1 MRFLFLEIE
10 PAMFR
15 SFRLRSFTILASTFI
30 CSSASSLPAD
40 ELDDSVVRLTTQ
52 MRFPNP
58 VRPWVRSNPVEG
70 TGTGV
75 HLGGGKILTNAH
87 LVLYATEIDITI
99 RGGRERT
106 EAVVR
111 HLDPESD
118 LAILVAKDSD
128 LLEKLPVMPLAD
140 KDPKSQ
146 DNVSVH
152 GFPVGGDQLSVTQ
165 GVISRIEIANLGIGN
180 FGKILQ
186 VSAAI
191 NPGNSGGPGVVGGKM
206 VGLVFSRLEQAENT
220 GYLISSDEVRKF
232 LEDIE
237 DGKVDGKLGMELRSN
252 FESLENET
260 LRKMLKVPA
269 NSHGI
274 MIAPDGDR
282 KFRGGLQPYDILT
295 HVGNFEIDDE
305 GTGRLESG
313 MRVPVYY
320 LAQLAVKDGIIPM
333 KALRDGN
340 PISIEYP
347 AVRSRDLLIQQLR
360 GDDIPY
366 FIHGPLI
373 FEPLVRDATPIFT
386 RFNPELLARNTP
398 WIVRGEDLKAFP
410 EEELVVVAAPMFK
423 HRCMKGYD
431 EVLGQV
437 VKTVNGTAIRNF
449 AHMVAVLR
457 DAKEPYLKIE
467 FSESLSP
474 VLVFDQKQIE
484 SITESILEDNGI
496 ASGKRGSKQ
505 AMKIWNEKMP
515 EKE

>member
-1 MRFLFLEIE
+1 MLHQFRFPKLSVI
-10 PAMFR
+10 
-15 SFRLRSFTILASTFI
+15 ASI
-30 CSSASSLPAD
+30 CLGSSATAVCAAD
-40 ELDDSVVRLTTQ
+40 LDDSVVRLTTQ
-52 MRFPNP
+52 IRLPNP
-58 VRPWVRSNPVEG
+58 VRPWVRANPVEG

-75 HLGGGKILTNAH
+75 HIGGGRILTNAH
-87 LVLYATEIDITI
+87 LVLYATEIDILS

-106 EAVVR
+106 EAIVR

-118 LAILVAKDSD
+118 LAILTAKDSD
-128 LLEKLPVMPLAD
+128 LLEKLPAMPIAD

-146 DNVSVH
+146 ENVSVH

-180 FGKILQ
+180 LGKVLQ

-206 VGLVFSRLEQAENT
+206 VGLVFSRLEEAENT
-220 GYLISSDEVRKF
+220 GYLISSDEVRQF
-232 LEDIE
+232 LDDIK
-237 DGKVDGKLGMELRSN
+237 DGKVDGKFGMEMRSN
-252 FESLENET
+252 FKSLENET
-260 LRKMLKVPA
+260 IRKMLKVPA

-274 MIAPDGDR
+274 LLAPDGER
-282 KFRGGLQPYDILT
+282 KFRGGLRPYDILT

-313 MRVPVYY
+313 MRVPVFY
-320 LAQLAVKDGIIPM
+320 LAQIAVKDGVIPM
-333 KALRDGN
+333 KVLRDGN
-340 PISIEYP
+340 SITIDYP

-360 GDDIPY
+360 GEDIPY

-386 RFNPELLARNTP
+386 RFNPELLARNSP
-398 WIVRGEDLKAFP
+398 WIVRGDDLKNHP
-410 EEELVVVAAPMFK
+410 EEELVVVAAPMFQ

-437 VKTVNGTAIRNF
+437 VKTVNGTPIRNF
-449 AHMVAVLR
+449 AHLVEVLR
-457 DAKEPYLKIE
+457 DAKDPYLKIE

-474 VLVFDQKQIE
+474 VLVFDQNQIE
-484 SITESILEDNGI
+484 SITDTILEDNGI
-496 ASGKRGSKQ
+496 APGKRGSKE
-505 AMKIWNEKMP
+505 AMKLWNVKKP
-515 EKE
+515 GA